1 MRLTRYTMYKRIS
14 ETIPPTH
21 RIKGRVLSISE
32 LGDLSFV
39 VDLDASEVIETR
51 YPAVDMQALPFA
63 DASFDAVISDQV
75 IEHLENPIRAVD
87 ESFRVLK
94 PGGLAIHTTCFINY
108 HHPSPKDYWRFSPDA
123 LRFLC
128 RDFSDVLQCEGWG
141 NRLAF
146 LWCFLGD
153 RFRAMEIPRN
163 RWSIRNGLATWNEGR
178 YAISTWIIPRK

>member
-1 MRLTRYTMYKRIS
+1 MRLTRYTMYNRIAS
-14 ETIPPTH
+14 VFPAEG

-39 VDLDASEVIETR
+39 VDHSSSEVVETR

-75 IEHLENPIRAVD
+75 IEHLENPIKAVD

-94 PGGLAIHTTCFINY
+94 PGGVAIHTTCFINY

-123 LRFLC
+123 LLYLC
-128 RDFSDVLQCEGWG
+128 RDFSAVLQCEGWG
-141 NRLAF
+141 NRLAI
-146 LWCFLGD
+146 LWCFVGD
-153 RFRAMEIPRN
+153 RFRAIEIPQS
-163 RWSIRNGLATWNEGR
+163 RWSIRNWLATYNEGR
-178 YAISTWIIPRK
+178 YAISTWIIARK